1 MPCPTYARSP
11 RITSAPLLVLVFDNN
26 DRSIKAPRRTP
37 RNFVFRKTLELL
49 VRGKYLQT
57 AGIAARGAD
66 PARIFRSFVT
76 G

>member
-11 RITSAPLLVLVFDNN
+11 RITSGPPLVFDNN

-57 AGIAARGAD
+57 AGIAARSVGA
-66 PARIFRSFVT
+66 ARIFRSFVT